1 MHLTQ
6 ARNPVKKTSV
16 AILLL
21 SSVCVWAALDP
32 NPAEYAINVHVS
44 ASHLVIE
51 PTSTAYVQKLCVV
64 IDGKKYE
71 LEGPGDGAMLLA
83 LGDYKTKLVRNEHK
97 GTYSSLQV
105 YEFLFPDQKTRKFT
119 VVGQTE

>member
-1 MHLTQ
+1 MKRT
-6 ARNPVKKTSV
+6 TV

-21 SSVCVWAALDP
+21 LSVCVWAASDP
-32 NPAEYAINVHVS
+32 NPTEYAINIHVS

-51 PTSTAYVQKLCVV
+51 PTSNAYSQKLNVV

-83 LGDYKTKLVRNEHK
+83 LGDYKAKLVKDEHK
-97 GTYSSLQV
+97 GTYASLQV